1 MAYCPWI
8 NGSIE
13 RLNRDI
19 LKVFRTMLLDYK
31 LDTKDWIAL
40 VPLVQANLNHSAVP
54 SLGGR
59 APVEMFTGLPCP
71 SPLEVIFVDT
81 DQGPKNIPVVK
92 SSATFE
98 QQLLELKESVQ
109 EMHRQMKD
117 QRAKKTLLN
126 QKQRRG
132 EQPWERERRTRI
144 ETQDKSLNVNEE
156 LLEHV
161 ASQGIVLKVDGV
173 RDHRWNDRIKDYEL
187 LMHWHG
193 LEAIEDSWEPMKSVR
208 KDVRLMVEN
217 YAKQTSDNDFTAAVV
232 LV

>member
-1 MAYCPWI
+1 
-8 NGSIE
+8 
-13 RLNRDI
+13 
-19 LKVFRTMLLDYK
+19 
-31 LDTKDWIAL
+31 
-40 VPLVQANLNHSAVP
+40 
-54 SLGGR
+54 
-59 APVEMFTGLPCP
+59 
-71 SPLEVIFVDT
+71 
-81 DQGPKNIPVVK
+81 
-92 SSATFE
+92 E

-132 EQPWERERRTRI
+132 EQLVNFSVGDYVLKSRVDEKVGNKLLVTWIGPFVITRADSHSFRVRNLI
-144 ETQDKSLNVNEE
+144 SGKESDVHASRLKFYADKSLNVNEE

-161 ASQGIVLKVDGV
+161 ASQGIVLKVDGI

-193 LEAIEDSWEPMKSVR
+193 LGAIEDSWEPMKSVR

-232 LV
+232 SV